1 MSENWKLEKKDMK
14 KILSVI
20 SLVLMLL
27 MSACNS
33 TQPDNEQKRGET
45 VTADNADQ
53 TVQSTPEMPLDK
65 NGISEKE
72 QTVERLSDSKKVW
85 QYFNG
90 STDVPENEFVIE
102 NVSSDTVT
110 FSFLAY
116 RLDDFESVTAKIDDD
131 GIIRFENVSGTVDN
145 SSISGDI
152 NVSDNS
158 IIFTISSSNHPYF
171 ESGSEFVFTV
181 QSNQSALR

>member
-1 MSENWKLEKKDMK
+1 M
-14 KILSVI
+14 
-20 SLVLMLL
+20 
-27 MSACNS
+27 
-33 TQPDNEQKRGET
+33 
-45 VTADNADQ
+45 
-53 TVQSTPEMPLDK
+53 
-65 NGISEKE
+65 
-72 QTVERLSDSKKVW
+72 SDSKKVW

-90 STDVPENEFVIE
+90 STDVPEDEFVIE
-102 NVSSDTVT
+102 SVDADSLT

-116 RLDDFESVTAKIDDD
+116 RLDDFESATAKIDDD

-152 NVSDNS
+152 KVSDNS

>member
-1 MSENWKLEKKDMK
+1 MIENWKLEKKDMK

-33 TQPDNEQKRGET
+33 TQPDNEQKRVET

-72 QTVERLSDSKKVW
+72 QTVERLSDSKNVW

-158 IIFTISSSNHPYF
+158 IIFTISGSNHPYF